1 MTLGTRLAVPA
12 ALLAALVPAAPAAAA
27 KKQPKPSLKVV
38 GISPNR
44 WFTSPGRAV
53 KLNDGTNGCYTI
65 GGATGAPTSLQ
76 AFFFV
81 KAVRLPANAPTTLTL
96 NTPWDGKNP
105 QSGAPQQGKLS
116 DLLFR
121 SKGRP
126 QAAIFGG
133 AAGPYDRYTYNML
146 PTGIPTSYYLSGKY
160 AIDVTVKVG
169 SKTYHAAGSITV
181 AC

>member
-1 MTLGTRLAVPA
+1 MTPRIRVAALAVLPA
-12 ALLAALVPAAPAAAA
+12 LLVPAAPAAAA
-27 KKQPKPSLKVV
+27 RKQPKPSLKVV

-44 WFTSPGRAV
+44 WFTAPGRNV
-53 KLNDGTNGCYTI
+53 RLNDGTNGCYVI

-81 KAVRLPANAPTTLTL
+81 RAVRLPSDAPTTLTL

-105 QSGAPQQGKLS
+105 QSGQPQQGKLS

-126 QAAIFGG
+126 QAAAFGG

-146 PTGIPTSYYLSGKY
+146 PTGIPTSSYLSGKY
-160 AIDVTVKVG
+160 AIDVTVKAG
-169 SKTYHAAGSITV
+169 PKTYRATGSITV

>member
-1 MTLGTRLAVPA
+1 MTWGTRLAALAVLPA
-12 ALLAALVPAAPAAAA
+12 VLVPAAPAVAA

-44 WFTSPGRAV
+44 WLTYPGQTV
-53 KLNDGTNGCYTI
+53 KLNDGTNGCYVI

-81 KAVRLPANAPTTLTL
+81 KTVRLPSSAPTTLKLT
-96 NTPWDGKNP
+96 TPWDGKNP
-105 QSGAPQQGKLS
+105 QSGQTQQGKLS

-133 AAGPYDRYTYNML
+133 PAGPYDRYTYNML

-160 AIDVTVKVG
+160 AIEVTVKAG
-169 SKTYHAAGSITV
+169 PKTYRATGSITV